1 MYAFKSNLNHPL
13 KYSVIASNHGTF
25 GDKVTAI
32 AVFQKCGDANANGHA
47 FSKSVLSRAVEK
59 IRPEIKSR
67 HFLGELDHPDD
78 ITDVNRIATVHLKDA
93 SHVITELEMD
103 GNYVVGKFET
113 LNTPNG
119 AALAGLL
126 KDNIKVGVSIRAVTE
141 QEITYGMDNID
152 EITEF
157 SLVAYD
163 AVHNPAYS
171 DSYVKSI
178 ISSIYKLDGDFS
190 QVKSNKKDK
199 QLITLTTEELNNII
213 AQAVAT
219 SVKKFV
225 MKNKLKLK

>member
-1 MYAFKSNLNHPL
+1 MYAIKSNLSHPL
-13 KYSVIASNHGTF
+13 KYSVIASNHGSF

-47 FSKSVLSRAVEK
+47 FPKDILTRAVEK
-59 IRPEIKSR
+59 IRPEVKSR
-67 HFLGELDHPDD
+67 HFLGELDHPED
-78 ITDVNRIATVHLKDA
+78 ITDVNRIATVLLKDA

-119 AALAGLL
+119 ATLAGLL
-126 KDNIKVGVSIRAVTE
+126 RDNIKVGVSIRAVTE
-141 QEITYGMDNID
+141 QDISYGTDNID
-152 EITEF
+152 TIKEF

-178 ISSIYKLDGDFS
+178 VSSIYKLDDNFAQIRES
-190 QVKSNKKDK
+190 KDSK
-199 QLITLTTEELNNII
+199 QLITLTTDELNEII

-219 SVKKFV
+219 SVKKCYI
-225 MKNKLKLK
+225 KNKLI